1 MNIFGEKTLVDNWFE
16 DRVLEEDKI
25 KEYLEKRERGE
36 LLSQKNASLSTAM
49 LNATQLA
56 TSADGWVKFGDQVV
70 FQNPHLFNDEHH
82 LALTFAGETATAL
95 EYKSPQVS
103 KKANLPPPTCNFY
116 KRSFCSRR
124 ILKQINM
131 RTS

>member
-103 KKANLPPPTCNFY
+103 KKDFGSFPLPF
-116 KRSFCSRR
+116 SFWNK
-124 ILKQINM
+124 ILMLMQGRGGEGKN
-131 RTS
+131 